1 LLVGP
6 VATCHQGNGQQ
17 DGKTTR
23 PFLHPT
29 IRILHRFTPGLAIN
43 NAWIRQ
49 NMLRRQD
56 GGKEKMR
63 PFARDGDCEKFGLE
77 FLPPPGA
84 SFREITI

>member
-1 LLVGP
+1 
-6 VATCHQGNGQQ
+6 
-17 DGKTTR
+17 
-23 PFLHPT
+23 
-29 IRILHRFTPGLAIN
+29 
-43 NAWIRQ
+43 
-49 NMLRRQD
+49 MLRRQD